1 MGLPNINIT
10 FETLASTVIN
20 RSEKGVLAMMVKDST
35 QAGGHVLTSASQ
47 MPEGLSAANQ
57 AEIQRAFLGYQDKQ
71 PKKVILYVMET
82 TESDLTKPLAYF
94 ATQTFD
100 YLVGPSD
107 ITSEQAQA
115 VVTWVKEQRKNSIMV
130 KAVLPDIK
138 ADCEAVVNFTTDS
151 IQVGEQTYTTAQYC
165 GRIAGLLCCVP
176 LDQSCTYAVLP
187 EVTDVS
193 RLTKDAMDT
202 AIDAGE
208 LILFHD
214 GEKVKIG
221 RGVTSLTTTTD
232 TKGEVFK
239 KIKVVELTDIIK
251 TDIKKVAE
259 DEYIG
264 KYANSYD
271 NKCLLIV
278 AIGNYFREMER
289 DNLLNSGTSTV
300 GIDLEAQRDYLY
312 SIGTDVSEM
321 SEQEIKEANTRE
333 KVFLTASIQI
343 LDAIE
348 DIDLN
353 ILI

>member
-165 GRIAGLLCCVP
+165 GRIADGN
-176 LDQSCTYAVLP
+176 LDAL
-187 EVTDVS
+187 
-193 RLTKDAMDT
+193 
-202 AIDAGE
+202 
-208 LILFHD
+208 HD